1 MTRMEQE
8 IAAQS
13 AALEHT
19 AAVNAD
25 KIAALAT
32 EIKQNNI
39 GQIVVAA
46 RGSSDNACNYFKY
59 LCEIYAG
66 IPVSFA
72 APSVLTLY
80 DGALCLKNAAVI
92 GVSQS
97 GAAADVIAV
106 IERAKACGGV
116 TAAITNNPDSPLAK
130 AAAHSICMDVGEEKS
145 VAATKTY
152 TAQMMLLA
160 KIADALSGGK
170 LTKTL
175 AAVPQ
180 LVADTVATVKNDVER
195 AAARFKTV
203 DNCYVLSRG
212 ILYAAGQE
220 CSLKIQET
228 TYTHARAYAISDFH
242 HGPFAVVGDGTHVVM
257 LCADGKAQKDNAEML
272 AKLTAA
278 GADVTLFT
286 SDASLIGGAARV
298 AIPKSDEAIAPF
310 AFVVAGQLFA
320 LHLSLSRGLNPD
332 APRGL
337 KKVTIT
343 K

>member
-1 MTRMEQE
+1 MTKMEQE
-8 IAAQS
+8 IGAQA
-13 AALEHT
+13 AALKHT
-19 AAVNAD
+19 AEVNAA
-25 KIAALAT
+25 KITALAD
-32 EIKQNNI
+32 EIKKKGI
-39 GQIVVAA
+39 GQIMVAA

-80 DGALCLKNAAVI
+80 DGALNLKNMAVI

-97 GAAADVIAV
+97 GAAADVISV

-116 TAAITNNPDSPLAK
+116 TAAITNNPDSALSK

-152 TAQMMLLA
+152 TAQMYLLA
-160 KIADALSGGK
+160 MIADALSGGK
-170 LTKTL
+170 LT
-175 AAVPQ
+175 AVLKGVPSLIEQ
-180 LVADTVATVKNDVER
+180 TIAQSADSVKK
-195 AAARFKTV
+195 AAARFV
-203 DNCYVLSRG
+203 DVENCYVLSRG

-242 HGPFAVVGDGTHVVM
+242 HGPFAVVGEGTHIVM
-257 LCADGKAQKDNAEML
+257 LCAAGRAGKDNAEML
-272 AKLTAA
+272 SKLTVA
-278 GADVTLFT
+278 GADVTAFT
-286 SDASLIGGAARV
+286 SDETLSDCAARV
-298 AIPKSDEAIAPF
+298 QIPASDEAIAPF
-310 AFVVAGQLFA
+310 AFVTAGQMFA
-320 LHLSLSRGLNPD
+320 LNLSLARGLNPD
-332 APRGL
+332 SPRGL